1 MRVKEGLSALLV
13 LLLTAIPA
21 FCQASPGDR
30 QEIKSH
36 TRLAQQYLSE
46 GKPDLAV
53 PEFKAIVALDP
64 KNVDA
69 RGNLGVLLFF
79 RGDYAGAVPQ
89 LRAAL
94 KLQPGLWKIQALLGL
109 AEERIG
115 KQSEGR
121 KDLEAA
127 FPRLEEEKIKMQ
139 VGRALIESYS
149 SAGDLDK
156 AAATVSAM
164 LKLEPTD
171 AGLLYTAYRL
181 HSDLADQAMLTL
193 AMVAPNSAQMH
204 QVMAHELAR
213 HDEKAA
219 AIANYRQALKL
230 D

>member
-94 KLQPGLWKIQALLGL
+94 KLQPDLWKIQALLGMS
-109 AEERIG
+109 EERLG
-115 KQSEGR
+115 QRSEGR
-121 KDLEAA
+121 QDLETV
-127 FPRLEEEKIKMQ
+127 FPHLQEEKIKMQ
-139 VGRALIESYS
+139 VGNALIDSYTS
-149 SAGDLDK
+149 TGELAQ
-156 AAATVSAM
+156 AATIVSAL
-164 LKLEPTD
+164 LKLEPT
-171 AGLLYTAYRL
+171 
-181 HSDLADQAMLTL
+181 
-193 AMVAPNSAQMH
+193 
-204 QVMAHELAR
+204 
-213 HDEKAA
+213 
-219 AIANYRQALKL
+219 
-230 D
+230 